1 MNPSKIRKSDL
12 LARIRALEESIRH
25 TDSLL
30 REWVEETEDLRK
42 RMMRLEFVTPQQPK
56 DSFVPYTQTGATCN
70 TSEGVTI
77 YRTAGYPRASASTPE
92 QQQNIRDFLTG
103 EDL

>member
-1 MNPSKIRKSDL
+1 MNPTKIRKSDL

-42 RMMRLEFVTPQQPK
+42 RMMRLEFVAPQQPK
-56 DSFVPYTQTGATCN
+56 DSFVPYTQTGAT
-70 TSEGVTI
+70 SQV
-77 YRTAGYPRASASTPE
+77 GYKPPPPQAMYGRASACEPDV
-92 QQQNIRDFLTG
+92 QKQIRDMLVD
-103 EDL
+103 E